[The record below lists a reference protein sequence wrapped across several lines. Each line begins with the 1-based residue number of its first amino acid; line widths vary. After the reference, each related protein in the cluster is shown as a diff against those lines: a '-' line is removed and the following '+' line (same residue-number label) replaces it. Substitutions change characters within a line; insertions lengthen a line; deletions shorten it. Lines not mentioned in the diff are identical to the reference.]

1 MIFRYSR
8 DMQKELGLNDLPST
22 KSVFRHYLGP
32 VGAWFGAFGLL
43 ILLGSV
49 IVVFYCL
56 LVKFLYGFIASSIL
70 VTQGGL
76 TTRFSPYI
84 PYTSFTHD
92 RNTTDLLWSGWSVNT
107 GASRTQLAQ
116 TPLGP
121 NVQEVSSR
129 GRGRCKGPRRQCEL
143 KQSKLLGQSVKP
155 RVNIIMGKLSCKCEL
170 LCKHN

>member
-32 VGAWFGAFGLL
+32 FGAWFGAFGLL

-56 LVKFLYGFIASSIL
+56 LVKFLFGFVASSIL
-70 VTQGGL
+70 VSEGGL

-84 PYTSFTHD
+84 PYVSLTD
-92 RNTTDLLWSGWSVNT
+92 ERNTTELPWSGWGVNT
-107 GASRTQLAQ
+107 SV
-116 TPLGP
+116 PLYCLLMIIPFCFPPKIMKYFYMLQPIGLL
-121 NVQEVSSR
+121 NIVIMVAVILYSD
-129 GRGRCKGPRRQCEL
+129 KG
-143 KQSKLLGQSVKP
+143 SFYTST
-155 RVNIIMGKLSCKCEL
+155 S
-170 LCKHN
+170 